1 MSDAEAT
8 TPTAVETATRASV
21 PRFFGSVTGLLAFAL
36 VLFAIAA
43 IFLGV
48 NLTRLRQSFGFV
60 QHTNEVLRNLN
71 AAERQLLTAESGERG
86 YLLTGDASYL
96 TSYTQARD
104 DLPKTLATL
113 QQLTADNPAQLARLA
128 DLRPGLEA
136 RLAEF
141 ADVVGLGPNH
151 LQEALAILTTAR
163 SRQLTPLI
171 ESKLG
176 GLRDAE
182 LTLLEERQRNVDR
195 SAVLA
200 TISTGAMVIL
210 ALLCAAIGAYLLER
224 RRTVAQ
230 MQVANEELA
239 RSASDLSN
247 REAHLQAILDT
258 VPDAMIIIDEHGLIQ
273 SFSATAEALFG
284 YKAAEIAGENV
295 SALMPS
301 PHREQHDSYLGRY
314 LATGERRIIG
324 IGRVVVGQRK
334 DDTTFPM
341 ELSVGEVRLSGRRQF
356 IGFVRDLSQR
366 QERERLLHEVQSE
379 LLHMSRLSTM
389 GEMAS
394 ALAHE
399 LNQPLSAMTNYLR
412 GSRRLLQGISDP
424 KAAMIGDAL
433 GKAAEQSL
441 RAGAV
446 IQRLREFV
454 ARGETDRRVESVK
467 RIVEETV
474 ALALAAAGQQVVQ
487 VDMMLDPAVDLV
499 VVDRV
504 QIQQVLLNLLRNAIE
519 ALQDQERREILIS
532 TAPSEDGMLTVSVTD
547 TGPGLA
553 DDVAS
558 RLFQPFV
565 TTKAQGMGIGLS
577 LSRTII
583 EAHGGQIAA
592 GPNPQGG
599 TIFRFT
605 LRAVVADEVEPA
617 P

>member
-1 MSDAEAT
+1 MSDAEISA
-8 TPTAVETATRASV
+8 PAAIETATRSS
-21 PRFFGSVTGLLAFAL
+21 PRRFFGSITGLLALAL
-36 VLFAIAA
+36 VLFAIAG

-48 NLTRLRQSFGFV
+48 NLARLRESFGFV
-60 QHTNEVLRNLN
+60 EHTNEVLRNLN
-71 AAERQLLTAESGERG
+71 AAERQLLTAESSERG
-86 YLLTGDASYL
+86 VLLTGDPSYL
-96 TSYTQARD
+96 NSYSRARD

-113 QQLTADNPAQLARLA
+113 RQLLADNPAQIARL
-128 DLRPGLEA
+128 DQLRPSIDA

-141 ADVVGLGPNH
+141 AEVVALGPSH

-176 GLRDAE
+176 ELRQAE
-182 LTLLEERQRNVDR
+182 LDLLDERQRNVDR

-200 TISTGAMVIL
+200 TVSTGAMVIL

-230 MQVANEELA
+230 LEAANDELA
-239 RSASDLSN
+239 RSASDLTN

-258 VPDAMIIIDEHGLIQ
+258 VPDAMIIIDERGIIQ
-273 SFSATAEALFG
+273 SFSATAEVLFG
-284 YKAAEIAGENV
+284 YKADEIAGRNV
-295 SALMPS
+295 SALMPT
-301 PHREQHDSYLGRY
+301 PHREQHDGYLARY

-334 DDTTFPM
+334 DETTFPM
-341 ELSVGEVRLSGRRQF
+341 ELSVGEVQLSGRRQF

-424 KAAMIGDAL
+424 KAVMIGDAL
-433 GKAAEQSL
+433 AKAADQSM

-454 ARGETDRRVESVK
+454 ARGETDRRVESVR
-467 RIVEETV
+467 RIIEEAI
-474 ALALAAAGQQVVQ
+474 ALALAASGQQVVQ
-487 VDMMLDPAVDLV
+487 VDMMLDPGVDLV

-519 ALQDQERREILIS
+519 AMHDSQRREILIS
-532 TAPSEDGMLTVSVTD
+532 TASSDDGMLAVSVAD
-547 TGPGLA
+547 TGPGLS
-553 DDVAS
+553 DDVSS

-583 EAHGGQIAA
+583 EAHGGQITA

-605 LRAVVADEVEPA
+605 LRAVVPEEVEA

>member
-86 YLLTGDASYL
+86 YLLTGDVSYL

-301 PHREQHDSYLGRY
+301 GK
-314 LATGERRIIG
+314 G
-324 IGRVVVGQRK
+324 K
-334 DDTTFPM
+334 
-341 ELSVGEVRLSGRRQF
+341 SGKRSRQ
-356 IGFVRDLSQR
+356 
-366 QERERLLHEVQSE
+366 
-379 LLHMSRLSTM
+379 T
-389 GEMAS
+389 
-394 ALAHE
+394 
-399 LNQPLSAMTNYLR
+399 
-412 GSRRLLQGISDP
+412 
-424 KAAMIGDAL
+424 
-433 GKAAEQSL
+433 
-441 RAGAV
+441 
-446 IQRLREFV
+446 
-454 ARGETDRRVESVK
+454 
-467 RIVEETV
+467 
-474 ALALAAAGQQVVQ
+474 
-487 VDMMLDPAVDLV
+487 
-499 VVDRV
+499 
-504 QIQQVLLNLLRNAIE
+504 
-519 ALQDQERREILIS
+519 
-532 TAPSEDGMLTVSVTD
+532 
-547 TGPGLA
+547 
-553 DDVAS
+553 AS
-558 RLFQPFV
+558 R
-565 TTKAQGMGIGLS
+565 TKRRMAPPIVPP
-577 LSRTII
+577 TIK
-583 EAHGGQIAA
+583 AC
-592 GPNPQGG
+592 
-599 TIFRFT
+599 
-605 LRAVVADEVEPA
+605 
-617 P
+617 